1 MGYVLN
7 FTDHGLF
14 SRRSSVLSGKTFRFT
29 AAMRPHTQGCL
40 MPNRIH
46 TSGANIR
53 PRQLIECIEDLQTL
67 KAKMSP
73 QPDKV
78 LKHEFRRKYP
88 SLRLRELDAAF
99 AVVFDRRPGRPKKY
113 PPNC

>member
-1 MGYVLN
+1 MTN
-7 FTDHGLF
+7 KID
-14 SRRSSVLSGKTFRFT
+14 
-29 AAMRPHTQGCL
+29 
-40 MPNRIH
+40 N
-46 TSGANIR
+46 SGANIR
-53 PRQLIECIEDLQTL
+53 PRQLIACIEDLRTL

-99 AVVFDRRPGRPKKY
+99 AVVFDRRRGRPKKY
-113 PPNC
+113 SPNC

>member
-1 MGYVLN
+1 MTN
-7 FTDHGLF
+7 KID
-14 SRRSSVLSGKTFRFT
+14 
-29 AAMRPHTQGCL
+29 
-40 MPNRIH
+40 

-53 PRQLIECIEDLQTL
+53 PRQLIACIEDLRTQ

-88 SLRLRELDAAF
+88 SLRKREIE
-99 AVVFDRRPGRPKKY
+99 VVFAAVRDRKPGRPKKY
-113 PPNC
+113 PPNCST

>member
-1 MGYVLN
+1 M
-7 FTDHGLF
+7 TD
-14 SRRSSVLSGKTFRFT
+14 K
-29 AAMRPHTQGCL
+29 
-40 MPNRIH
+40 IDI
-46 TSGANIR
+46 SGANIC
-53 PRQLIECIEDLQTL
+53 PRQLIACIEDLRTL
-67 KAKMSP
+67 KAQMSP

-113 PPNC
+113 SSNC

>member
-1 MGYVLN
+1 ML
-7 FTDHGLF
+7 
-14 SRRSSVLSGKTFRFT
+14 
-29 AAMRPHTQGCL
+29 
-40 MPNRIH
+40 NRIH

-53 PRQLIECIEDLQTL
+53 PRQLIACIEDLQTL
-67 KAKMSP
+67 KAKTP
-73 QPDKV
+73 PKPDKV

-88 SLRLRELDAAF
+88 DLRLRELDAAF